1 MSYKISDTVAMRMI
15 QIFQEA
21 LLLGLDG
28 ADLMRQV
35 RLVVD
40 ESNTDT
46 LTLDPNYEKQV
57 ADMHAKYLA
66 EAETLKQKSL
76 NDQDPFKLVFENWY
90 DFLDNDCCRCFFH
103 IFSYSC
109 DEWKKM
115 TQGPVQNFFD
125 VYHLRVG
132 DLVLPLQ
139 GE

>member
-1 MSYKISDTVAMRMI
+1 MSYKISDAVSMRMI

-21 LLLGLDG
+21 LLLGVDG

-40 ESNTDT
+40 ENNADT

-76 NDQDPFKLVFENWY
+76 SDQDQFKLVFE
-90 DFLDNDCCRCFFH
+90 
-103 IFSYSC
+103 
-109 DEWKKM
+109 K
-115 TQGPVQNFFD
+115 
-125 VYHLRVG
+125 
-132 DLVLPLQ
+132 
-139 GE
+139 